1 MEDKAKTES
10 YGNAG
15 QLWGPGAELGSQRSD
30 IGEPQDS
37 GPEPSA
43 TQYEAFPIFSQAV
56 QEGGG
61 PGAAPGKLNTKT
73 GNEERIFQAE
83 GRGRS
88 EDMEG
93 RRCPG

>member
-1 MEDKAKTES
+1 M
-10 YGNAG
+10 
-15 QLWGPGAELGSQRSD
+15 
-30 IGEPQDS
+30 
-37 GPEPSA
+37 
-43 TQYEAFPIFSQAV
+43 EAFPIFSQAV